1 MFSIICCSINPQAAD
16 RLRANIEATC
26 GVPFEF
32 IAYDNRGRSDGL
44 CKVYNACAARA
55 RYDML
60 CFVHEDVEFLT
71 EGWGRIIAA
80 KLAEPDCG
88 VIGFAGSILK
98 LRRLSGWH
106 NGGGDLRAH
115 YVQYMNG
122 RHHTADFNPE
132 GLDFSPVVTL
142 DGLCLFVR
150 RDVWQKTPF
159 DEQTF
164 TGFHGYDIDFTLA
177 VACRCRNYVCNK
189 VMVEHFSTGGYSQQ
203 WLDTMKR
210 LHHKWRSRLPIFATP
225 LPKSE
230 IDRYERVSESYF
242 IRFMWQKGCF
252 YERNFGHGV
261 QYIARYPFSGHAWI
275 LLPKYVIYKLRA
287 LLNKK
292 KGGK

>member
-1 MFSIICCSINPQAAD
+1 MFTIICCSVNPQAAAK
-16 RLRANIEATC
+16 LRANIEATC
-26 GVPFEF
+26 GMPFEF
-32 IAYDNRGRSDGL
+32 IAYDNRGRGDGL
-44 CKVYNACAARA
+44 CKVYNSCAARA

-98 LRRLSGWH
+98 LRRLTGWH

-115 YVQYMNG
+115 YVQYMHG
-122 RHHTADFNPE
+122 RHHTAVFNPE

-150 RDVWQKTPF
+150 RDVWSEIPF

-177 VACRCRNYVCNK
+177 VACRYRNYVCNK
-189 VMVEHFSTGGYSQQ
+189 VLAEHFSTGGYSQE

-210 LHHKWRSRLPIFATP
+210 LHDKWCDRLPVFAKP
-225 LPKSE
+225 LTRQE
-230 IDRYERVSESYF
+230 IDRYERLSEGYF

-252 YERNFGHGV
+252 YERNFGDGMH
-261 QYIARYPFSGHAWI
+261 YIARYPFTGHAWI

-287 LLNKK
+287 LLNPKK
-292 KGGK
+292 